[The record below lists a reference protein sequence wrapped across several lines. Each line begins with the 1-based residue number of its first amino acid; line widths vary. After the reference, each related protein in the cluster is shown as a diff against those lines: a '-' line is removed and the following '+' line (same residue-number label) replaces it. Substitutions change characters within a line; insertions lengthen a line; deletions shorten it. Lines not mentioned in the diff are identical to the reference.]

1 MDKNVKDYFD
11 KSERLLLAMN
21 ALVEEI
27 ESEITRLYDIQN
39 ENPIYKAQLRLLYHL
54 SSYYDDIL
62 NGGK

>member
-27 ESEITRLYDIQN
+27 ENEIVRLYAKQE

-54 SSYYDDIL
+54 ASYYEDIL
-62 NGGK
+62 

>member
-27 ESEITRLYDIQN
+27 ESEIVRLYEKQD

-54 SSYYDDIL
+54 ASYYEDIL
-62 NGGK
+62 